1 MTRRFCARVLRDRRA
16 GVGLLFAAA
25 LPVIIG
31 MAAFAVD
38 LGAVQLDTRR
48 LQGVAD
54 AAALAA
60 ASGDPTNA
68 QTAVQAAIVAAGYP
82 QSVAAQ
88 VTPGNYAQDESI
100 APSARFTPLTN
111 GTGNAARVV
120 LQSTSP
126 TFFAR
131 IFGKTN
137 VVISRQATAA
147 QQRYAAFSIG
157 SRLASLNGGILN
169 SYLSALTGSNV
180 SLSVMDYQSLV
191 GADVDL
197 FKFLPLLRTS
207 AGLNA
212 LTFGDVLNS
221 NVSTP
226 QVLNAVASALSAD
239 GQPAAATAIKNL
251 LNVSGGQSLT
261 LSALIDAGPFATQ
274 SEGGTGLAKVNALAM
289 ATAVLQLASQQRQV
303 ALDLGATLPGLA
315 STKVFLAV
323 GQRQAQSPWITI
335 TAAGTPIIHT
345 AQTRLFIQTQLA
357 PTLLPGLSGLIS
369 INLPIFVQLAGA
381 EGKLDNI
388 NCAGGTTPSVTLD
401 ARTDAV
407 QAAIG
412 DVNTAALNDFSTP
425 IAPTPTKLV
434 HSLLVDVIGSSNIS
448 TGAAE
453 PWQQLTFGLPMI
465 QAGQSQTISQTV
477 PVSGLATSLIQQAT
491 LTPSLLG
498 GLITLPL
505 APLLQS
511 VGGALQIVS
520 PVLDSLLMTVTGAL
534 GVGIGQADLR
544 VTGMRCGA
552 AVLVA

>member
-1 MTRRFCARVLRDRRA
+1 MWPHPLRLLRDRRA
-16 GVGLLFAAA
+16 GAGILVAAA
-25 LPVIIG
+25 LPVVIG

-60 ASGDPTNA
+60 ASGDPTK
-68 QTAVQAAIVAAGYP
+68 
-82 QSVAAQ
+82 AQ
-88 VTPGNYAQDESI
+88 VTAQAAVTAAGFPRSVTAQVIPGNYVQDASI
-100 APSARFTPLTN
+100 AAASRFTPLSN
-111 GTGNAARVV
+111 GSGNAMRVV

-137 VVISRQATAA
+137 IVISRQATAA

-157 SRLASLNGGILN
+157 SRLASLDGGLLN

-197 FKFLPLLRTS
+197 LRFLPLLRTS
-207 AGLNA
+207 AGLKA

-226 QVLNAVASALSAD
+226 QVLNAIASALSAD

-303 ALDLGATLPGLA
+303 ALDLGASVPGLA

-335 TAAGTPIIHT
+335 TASGAPILHT
-345 AQTRLFIQTQLA
+345 AQTRLFVQAQLA
-357 PTLLPGLSGLIS
+357 PTLISGLGGLVS
-369 INLPIFVQLAGA
+369 INLPLFVELAGA
-381 EGKLDNI
+381 EGRLNAI
-388 NCAGGTTPSVTLD
+388 NCAGGTTPSTTLD

-407 QAAIG
+407 RAAIG
-412 DVNTAALNDFSTP
+412 NINTSALNDFSTP
-425 IAPTPTKLV
+425 INPTETTLV
-434 HSLLVDVIGSSNIS
+434 HALLVDVVGSSNIS
-448 TGAAE
+448 TGASE
-453 PWQQLTFGLPMI
+453 PWQQLTFGLPAI

-477 PVSGLATSLIQQAT
+477 PVNGLATSLVQQAN
-491 LTPSLLG
+491 LAVVLA
-498 GLITLPL
+498 GLRVPVS
-505 APLLQS
+505 PLLQPVTS
-511 VGGALQIVS
+511 ALQLVS
-520 PVLDSLLMTVTGAL
+520 PALDTLLMTVTGTL

-552 AVLVA
+552 AVLVG